1 MNEIEIG
8 LEYLNERQNT
18 DYNNPED
25 VIVVYEQLAAK
36 MVAGEDVDRA
46 YDDYRMAI
54 YLFHHGGVMKP
65 LESAIA
71 CEASKIW
78 LNRNSGGEYGECAK
92 Q

>member
-1 MNEIEIG
+1 MNEVEIG
-8 LEYLNERQNT
+8 LDYLNDRQNT
-18 DYNNPED
+18 CYTDPED
-25 VIVVYEQLAAK
+25 VVVVYEQLAAK

-78 LNRNSGGEYGECAK
+78 LKRNSGGERGACAK
-92 Q
+92 